1 MTVRLT
7 VRTAVWRSQI
17 ARMVATTPGLVPVV
31 KGNGYG
37 FGRVRLAEM
46 AAEFC
51 DTVAVGTVHELDHL
65 PDTLTPVVLTPT
77 LQAPAAGN
85 PVLTV
90 GRLEHLDALDGW
102 NGRVIVKLTSDLRR
116 FGGPASLIDVA
127 RTRGLD
133 VVGVAVHPPIA
144 GTDADRLGQIAAAIA
159 DVDPDV
165 PVWVSH
171 LGGEA
176 YASLPADRPFRIRV
190 GTSLWHGDKSAL
202 HLSADVLDVRPVS
215 AGTTAGYHQGA
226 VPCNG
231 HLVMIGAGTANGV
244 TPLADGRS
252 PFHFARTRL
261 ALHEGPHMHTSMAFV
276 PADDPVPGVGDDVD
290 VQRPLHMTAVDEYR
304 WE

>member
-17 ARMVATTPGLVPVV
+17 AQFANATSGLVPVV

-37 FGRVRLAEM
+37 FGRLRLAEI

-51 DTVAVGTVHELDHL
+51 DTVAVGTIHELEGL
-65 PDTLTPVVLTPT
+65 PDALTAVVLTPT
-77 LQAPAAGN
+77 LRAPATTD

-90 GRLEHLDALDGW
+90 GRVEHLDALDGW
-102 NGRVIVKLTSDLRR
+102 SGRVMVKLASDLRR
-116 FGGPASLIDVA
+116 YGGPSSLIDVA
-127 RTRGLD
+127 RTRGLE

-144 GTDADRLGQIAAAIA
+144 GGDADRRRQIIAAIA
-159 DVDPDV
+159 DVDPAI

-171 LGGEA
+171 LGLDA
-176 YASLPADRPFRIRV
+176 YRLLPADRSFRLRV
-190 GTSLWHGDKSAL
+190 GTALWHGDKSAL
-202 HLSADVLDVRPVS
+202 HLTADVLDVRTVD
-215 AGTTAGYHQGA
+215 AGMTAGYHQGLVA
-226 VPCNG
+226 GDG
-231 HLVMIGAGTANGV
+231 HLVMIGAGTAHGV
-244 TPLADGRS
+244 VPRADGRS

-276 PADDPVPGVGDDVD
+276 PSGDPLPLVGEEVD